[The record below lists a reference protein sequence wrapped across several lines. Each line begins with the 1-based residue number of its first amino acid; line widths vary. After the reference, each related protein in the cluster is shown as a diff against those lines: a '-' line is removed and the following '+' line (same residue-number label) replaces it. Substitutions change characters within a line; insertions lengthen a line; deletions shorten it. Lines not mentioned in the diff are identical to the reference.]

1 MEYLF
6 IRNKLLQTWLLEP
19 LNELTPE
26 KAQSA
31 VHLPH
36 PGTVAVCVLALQ
48 HDLFSVAISVF
59 KMVGLVL
66 VSAMNPPTC
75 NSNSS
80 CLKLYPI

>member
-26 KAQSA
+26 KAQSS

-36 PGTVAVCVLALQ
+36 PGTVAVCVLVLQ

-59 KMVGLVL
+59 KMVGLV
-66 VSAMNPPTC
+66 
-75 NSNSS
+75 
-80 CLKLYPI
+80 